1 MRSHERS
8 CAAFTALLPVL
19 PEIVLAVGAML
30 MLMVGVVGR
39 RAQRAVVNALVRR
52 CCWCGGRL
60 VMWLPPGRIVLF
72 GGSFVVDDFARFL
85 KLLALIGSAGALLL
99 SLDYLTLEKQQKFEY
114 GALFLLSTLGMLMLI
129 SAADLIALYLGLELM
144 SLPLYVI
151 AASNRDNVRS
161 TEAGLKY
168 FVLGAL
174 SSGMLLYGASLIYG
188 FTGTVDFR
196 RHRQGDAARRA
207 ASG

>member
-1 MRSHERS
+1 MP
-8 CAAFTALLPVL
+8 A
-19 PEIVLAVGAML
+19 
-30 MLMVGVVGR
+30 
-39 RAQRAVVNALVRR
+39 
-52 CCWCGGRL
+52 
-60 VMWLPPGRIVLF
+60 GRIVLF

-85 KLLALIGSAGALLL
+85 KMLTLIGSAGALML
-99 SLDYLTLEKQQKFEY
+99 SLDYLKTDKQQKFEY

-129 SAADLIALYLGLELM
+129 SANDLIALYLGLELM
-144 SLPLYVI
+144 SLALYVV

-188 FTGTVDFR
+188 FTGTVNFAGIA
-196 RHRQGDAARRA
+196 QGDGDRRTVSA
-207 ASG
+207 